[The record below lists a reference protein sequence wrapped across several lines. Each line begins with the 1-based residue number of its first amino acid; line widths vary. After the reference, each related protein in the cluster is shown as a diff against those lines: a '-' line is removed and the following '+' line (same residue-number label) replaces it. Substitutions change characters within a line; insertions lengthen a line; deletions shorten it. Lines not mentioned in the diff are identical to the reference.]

1 MSDEFEFPG
10 RTFGEGPNTRLTC
23 FNKNYYTN
31 EAQHLY
37 SCDNSYTK
45 NDGELVILTRAA
57 NTNIIGFDKVT
68 KKAFVIQSN
77 YFPP

>member
-10 RTFGEGPNTRLTC
+10 RTFGDGPNTRLTC

-37 SCDNSYTK
+37 SRENPYTK
-45 NDGELVILTRAA
+45 NDGELVILTKASD
-57 NTNIIGFDKVT
+57 TKIIGFDKVT
-68 KKAFVIQSN
+68 KKTFL
-77 YFPP
+77 Y